1 MKFKFKRFYLWF
13 LLPLTVIFLWIFIF
27 YMPFSAKIKQKEK
40 EIAVVTM
47 LVSKGYDN
55 FVTDSANAP
64 LIDSAKKYL
73 DNIKDMI
80 AAYDLE
86 LQITEQ
92 DDAVKKADQKK
103 NNLIDDGVSLQK
115 KKKNIQAIFVL
126 LDDELGIQIFVSGFY
141 Y

>member
-1 MKFKFKRFYLWF
+1 M
-13 LLPLTVIFLWIFIF
+13 
-27 YMPFSAKIKQKEK
+27 
-40 EIAVVTM
+40 
-47 LVSKGYDN
+47 
-55 FVTDSANAP
+55 TDSANAP

-92 DDAVKKADQKK
+92 DDAVKKADKKK

-115 KKKNIQAIFVL
+115 KKKNIEKEIEDNIAAQAAQVA
-126 LDDELGIQIFVSGFY
+126 ELEKQKQILETLKAKRKQ
-141 Y
+141 